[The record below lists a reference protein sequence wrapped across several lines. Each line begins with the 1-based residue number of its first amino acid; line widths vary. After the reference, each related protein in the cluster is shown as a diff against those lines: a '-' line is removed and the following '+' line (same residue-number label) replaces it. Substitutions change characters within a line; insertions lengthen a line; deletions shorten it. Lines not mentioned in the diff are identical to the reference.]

1 MNSTQKL
8 LLVAL
13 LAFLLVVVPS
23 LIAGGLVSELLF
35 TIPIGVVMYVVV
47 VIAAKR
53 GRALLA
59 MGAMLFI
66 LGGGALLLNKLMQNL
81 IQDKIQRGVISEMS
95 LHDRQASA
103 VIEYVGYGAGIV
115 GIVLL
120 IVGLLQKKQIPEIH
134 TE

>member
-1 MNSTQKL
+1 
-8 LLVAL
+8 
-13 LAFLLVVVPS
+13 
-23 LIAGGLVSELLF
+23 
-35 TIPIGVVMYVVV
+35 MYVVV